1 MSLITDCVIDD
12 REMIIQAVF
21 DGQLGVEHI
30 TMDEIYELE
39 DELFELVASQ
49 KTVFDTWETLQ

>member
-1 MSLITDCVIDD
+1 MIDCVIED

-30 TMDEIYELE
+30 TMDEIFELE
-39 DELFELVASQ
+39 EALFEEICDTHTPFS
-49 KTVFDTWETLQ
+49 TWETLQ

>member
-1 MSLITDCVIDD
+1 MITDCVIDD

>member
-1 MSLITDCVIDD
+1 MDCVIED

-30 TMDEIYELE
+30 SMEEIFDLE
-39 DELFELVASQ
+39 DALFEEICNEVTPFA
-49 KTVFDTWETLQ
+49 TWETIQ

>member
-1 MSLITDCVIDD
+1 MQVDFVIED

-30 TMDEIYELE
+30 SMEEIFDLE
-39 DELFELVASQ
+39 DALFEEICDEVTPFAI
-49 KTVFDTWETLQ
+49 WETIQ

>member
-1 MSLITDCVIDD
+1 MMTDCVIDD

-21 DGQLGVEHI
+21 DGQLGAEYI
-30 TMDEIYELE
+30 TMEEIYEIE
-39 DELFELVASQ
+39 DELFELVAAE

>member
-1 MSLITDCVIDD
+1 MDCVIED

-30 TMDEIYELE
+30 TMDEINEIE
-39 DELFELVASQ
+39 ENLFEEICDMHTPFAC
-49 KTVFDTWETLQ
+49 WETIQ

>member
-1 MSLITDCVIDD
+1 MITDCVIDD

-21 DGQLGVEHI
+21 DGQLGVEYI

-39 DELFELVASQ
+39 DDLFELVASE

>member
-1 MSLITDCVIDD
+1 MQVDFVIED

-30 TMDEIYELE
+30 SMEEIFELE
-39 DELFELVASQ
+39 DSLFEEICNEVTPFA
-49 KTVFDTWETLQ
+49 TWETIQ

>member
-1 MSLITDCVIDD
+1 MKVDFVIED

-30 TMDEIYELE
+30 SMDEIFDLE
-39 DELFELVASQ
+39 DALFEEICDELTPFAL
-49 KTVFDTWETLQ
+49 WETIQ